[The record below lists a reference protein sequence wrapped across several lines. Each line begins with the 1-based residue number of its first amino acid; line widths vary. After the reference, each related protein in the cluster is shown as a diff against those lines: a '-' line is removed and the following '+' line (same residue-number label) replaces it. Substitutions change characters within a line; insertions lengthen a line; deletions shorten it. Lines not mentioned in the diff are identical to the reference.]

1 MRLIDATNAIESID
15 EIVCS
20 MSVCIN
26 SDYYN
31 GMRTMKDMA
40 LHAIEKQPTVDAV
53 PREWW
58 NALRVEINDFK
69 RGTEFDIGSDLW
81 FATNHLINLMDAF
94 EKGGMFYASSADG
107 ERREK

>member
-1 MRLIDATNAIESID
+1 MSRFIDADAIKLEKGFFEKVD
-15 EIVCS
+15 NVPKFYEWL
-20 MSVCIN
+20 
-26 SDYYN
+26 D
-31 GMRTMKDMA
+31 
-40 LHAIEKQPTVDAV
+40 KQPTVDAV

-107 ERREK
+107 ERREE

>member
-1 MRLIDATNAIESID
+1 MQLIDATKAIESID

-31 GMRTMKDMA
+31 GMRSMKDMA

-53 PREWW
+53 QVVRCGECSHSEVCKMDEGDV
-58 NALRVEINDFK
+58 RYCHIFEMQ
-69 RGTEFDIGSDLW
+69 TEDD
-81 FATNHLINLMDAF
+81 
-94 EKGGMFYASSADG
+94 YYCADG
-107 ERREK
+107 ERKEE